1 VKIELISIDKI
12 NPAPYNP
19 RKNLQPGDP
28 EYEKLKKS
36 IQEFDLVE
44 PLVWNKRTG
53 NLVGGHQRLKI
64 IQEMGHT
71 EAHVSVVDLDDRQ
84 EKALN
89 IALNKISGEWDMP
102 LLRDLL
108 EELKTGGL
116 DMELTGFGDSELN
129 KLMTDSTP
137 VEIEEL
143 LSELDMTAAIE
154 KPIWVSIRT
163 SEGKRDKLEAGL
175 KIIEKAGIRVERSY
189 D

>member
-1 VKIELISIDKI
+1 MEIKKIPIDKI

-19 RKNLQPGDP
+19 RKDLRSGDP

-36 IQEFDLVE
+36 ITEFDLVE

-53 NLVGGHQRLKI
+53 NLISGHQRLKI
-64 IQEMGHT
+64 LQDRGDK
-71 EAHVSVVDLDDRQ
+71 EADVSMVDLPLEK

-89 IALNKISGEWDMP
+89 LALNKISGEWDPP
-102 LLRDLL
+102 LLRNLIKEL
-108 EELKTGGL
+108 ETGGL
-116 DMELTGFGDSELN
+116 DMELTGFDDSELD

-163 SEGKRDKLEAGL
+163 DAANREKLEAGL
-175 KIIEKAGIRVERSY
+175 RAIEENGIRVERSY
-189 D
+189 G